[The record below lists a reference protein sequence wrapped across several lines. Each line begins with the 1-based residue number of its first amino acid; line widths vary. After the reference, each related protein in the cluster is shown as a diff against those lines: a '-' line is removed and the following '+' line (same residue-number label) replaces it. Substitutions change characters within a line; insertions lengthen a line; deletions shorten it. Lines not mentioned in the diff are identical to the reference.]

1 MKKFLKKILFA
12 FVFIIGLGVL
22 TGCTKSF
29 CSVNDK
35 AVLYSTYVTTNID
48 TIKTNATSSGY
59 MLPGDT
65 FWTYIDT
72 KVDEAFTASIDV
84 NNDAYKN
91 EEYAPKSYIDSYIE
105 YSKLTDSE
113 DDQAKKATLVNQST
127 LKAVIRYAGYNSN
140 HAQTLWANYDTWIDM
155 ARSDDTIKDYAP
167 TYAFITYFKSTINTG
182 VGSAVTCITPENGYF
197 GINEDTYVEGKTWGQ
212 AFSEYG
218 FIEGL
223 LVYPIGW
230 LVYNFALAFG
240 TTGGGQILAI
250 FLVTLIVRL
259 IIVVASAGSLSSQ
272 NKMSEIQPQMAM
284 LQAKYP
290 NSSTN
295 KYEQQ
300 KLASEQMALYKKNKI
315 HPFRQILV
323 LIVQFPIFIAV
334 WGALQGSAILT
345 TGSVF
350 GLQLS
355 TVTYKAIVAGTSE
368 TPFAII
374 LFILMAI
381 AQLFASLL
389 PTWIQAWKKKRVVGA
404 KTVKVN
410 EDSTTGT
417 MMKWMPMIMMVVVI
431 VMGLNLAAA
440 MGIYWFFGALISII
454 QTIVTE
460 IVMAFRKNRKP
471 KNKDKDKFTKFKKTK
486 HMDLGR

>member
-12 FVFIIGLGVL
+12 FVFIIGLGIL

-35 AVLYSTYVTTNID
+35 AVLYSTYVTANID
-48 TIKTNATSSGY
+48 TIKTDSTSGGY

-65 FWTYIDT
+65 FWSFIDA
-72 KVDEAFTASIDV
+72 KVDDAFTASIDISS
-84 NNDAYKN
+84 DAYKN
-91 EEYAPKSYIDSYIE
+91 EEYAPKSYVDSYIE

-113 DDQAKKATLVNQST
+113 DDQAKKATLVNQAT
-127 LKAVIRYAGYNSN
+127 LKAVIRYAGYDDS
-140 HAQTLWANYDTWIDM
+140 HVQTLWANYDTWIDM
-155 ARSDDTIKDYAP
+155 FRNDSATKDYAP
-167 TYAFITYFKSTINTG
+167 TYAFVAYFKKTINNG
-182 VGSAVTCITPENGYF
+182 VGASVTCITPENGYF
-197 GINEDTYVEGKTWGQ
+197 GINENTYVEGKTWSQ

-230 LVYNFALAFG
+230 LVYNFTLAFG
-240 TTGGGQILAI
+240 TTGGGQILSI

-272 NKMSEIQPQMAM
+272 NKMSEIQPQMAL

-290 NSSTN
+290 NSSSN

-315 HPFRQILV
+315 HPFKQILV
-323 LIVQFPIFIAV
+323 LIVQFPVFIAV

-345 TGSVF
+345 TGSVL

-355 TVTYKAIVAGTSE
+355 TVTYKAIMAGNSE
-368 TPFAII
+368 TPFAVI

-389 PTWIQAWKKKRVVGA
+389 PTWIQSWKKNRVVGA

-410 EDSTTGT
+410 ENSTTGT
-417 MMKWMPMIMMVVVI
+417 MMKWMPIIMMVVVV

-440 MGIYWFFGALISII
+440 MGIYWFFGALISIL
-454 QTIVTE
+454 QTIITE
-460 IVMAFRKNRKP
+460 IVMSFRKNRKP
-471 KNKDKDKFTKFKKTK
+471 KSKNKFTKFKKTK